1 MDDSAY
7 GTDDRRG
14 NWVPTA
20 PISYGP
26 AFQWPPQPAAL
37 FKWVFGFPGYLL
49 PGNTLYAIGALVIWR
64 YLTPSLEVMRN
75 FEPGWMGLILLR
87 SCWLISSSC
96 SWCLLNSSRGL
107 QGLNSSR
114 GLISCSISL
123 HGGSLHKASTR
134 GLSVC

>member
-37 FKWVFGFPGYLL
+37 FKWFFGFPGYLL
-49 PGNTLYAIGALVIWR
+49 PGNTLYAIGAVLIWI
-64 YLTPSLEVMRN
+64 YLTPSLEDMRN
-75 FEPGWMGLILLR
+75 FEPGWVGLILLR
-87 SCWLISSSC
+87 NLVLA
-96 SWCLLNSSRGL
+96 LLGL
-107 QGLNSSR
+107 
-114 GLISCSISL
+114 
-123 HGGSLHKASTR
+123 
-134 GLSVC
+134 

>member
-37 FKWVFGFPGYLL
+37 FKWFFGFPGYLL
-49 PGNTLYAIGALVIWR
+49 PGNTPFYEW
-64 YLTPSLEVMRN
+64 
-75 FEPGWMGLILLR
+75 W
-87 SCWLISSSC
+87 
-96 SWCLLNSSRGL
+96 
-107 QGLNSSR
+107 QGKCKKYRFIRANLFR
-114 GLISCSISL
+114 
-123 HGGSLHKASTR
+123 
-134 GLSVC
+134 